1 MDSQE
6 TAMSEA
12 GTVGAIMTRH
22 VVKVSMDDSVRQV
35 REVFE
40 SVKFHHLVVVEN
52 GRVVG
57 VISDRDLLKHLSP
70 FVGKATERAQDLSTL
85 NKRVHQIMS
94 RRLVSCTP
102 ETTLGDAGTVM
113 LDQRVE
119 CLPVLNGAGECVGVI
134 TLRDMLGWAL
144 VQIAGREDSCP
155 VKKAA

>member
-1 MDSQE
+1 
-6 TAMSEA
+6 MSKP

-35 REVFE
+35 REIFE
-40 SVKFHHLVVVEN
+40 SVKFHHLVVMEN
-52 GRVVG
+52 GRVAG
-57 VISDRDLLKHLSP
+57 LISDRDLLKNLSP
-70 FVGKATERAQDLSTL
+70 FVGKTTERAQDLSTL

-102 ETTLGDAGTVM
+102 ETTLNEAGTIM

-119 CLPVLNGAGECVGVI
+119 CLPVLNGSGECVGVV
-134 TLRDMLGWAL
+134 TLRDMLAWAL
-144 VQIAGREDSCP
+144 VACAGHEDSCA